1 MDGSKKIY
9 EKKGGK
15 GELDGKKK
23 KKKKGRAGGR
33 EIYDDLPPETAI
45 SNQTNGRIVCY
56 YCAGSH
62 TRRAQHGTAHTH
74 TDTQLTYQKV
84 PPFYI

>member
-15 GELDGKKK
+15 GELDGKK